1 MTWCSASP
9 APCSRPPTSASSW
22 TRSTARSRSK
32 NLRIILDK
40 NTEDAKQSLR
50 KQGEKFANESELE
63 HYTRFRITE
72 SGVSPISHPGMAKG
86 NYLASGIEHGADR
99 IRARDERVGQVVAEV
114 EPEAVDEDRLRRG
127 NHAETRGAGQLPG
140 IGQSEV
146 LDPVFEAVRMLAE
159 RLVDVEHLLD
169 GDVADGVRRN
179 PPAGVVRLAAERQ
192 QFVAIE
198 RGDVR
203 GTAEPARRDLQPVRN
218 ERADR
223 SGFAGVDLD
232 LQAHRLHRQ
241 PRKMRRQVQECHRL
255 VTLKECSMQPV
266 TIPSI
271 RLARRLAR
279 VSARL
284 VLHTTMGVSLIAVPA
299 ANADWDPAE
308 EARYQAAQ
316 KKARADAVRAA
327 AEAKR
332 QREQALREQLASA
345 RFNENRARVDAMDEK
360 ALTALYQRREKEE
373 QSVAAKQ
380 RNEANAQVKAFLD
393 QMTPAQRAQ
402 YEKMSGKKI
411 DDVRK
416 DLGSSGK

>member
-1 MTWCSASP
+1 
-9 APCSRPPTSASSW
+9 
-22 TRSTARSRSK
+22 
-32 NLRIILDK
+32 
-40 NTEDAKQSLR
+40 
-50 KQGEKFANESELE
+50 
-63 HYTRFRITE
+63 
-72 SGVSPISHPGMAKG
+72 
-86 NYLASGIEHGADR
+86 
-99 IRARDERVGQVVAEV
+99 
-114 EPEAVDEDRLRRG
+114 
-127 NHAETRGAGQLPG
+127 
-140 IGQSEV
+140 
-146 LDPVFEAVRMLAE
+146 
-159 RLVDVEHLLD
+159 
-169 GDVADGVRRN
+169 
-179 PPAGVVRLAAERQ
+179 
-192 QFVAIE
+192 
-198 RGDVR
+198 
-203 GTAEPARRDLQPVRN
+203 
-218 ERADR
+218 
-223 SGFAGVDLD
+223 
-232 LQAHRLHRQ
+232 
-241 PRKMRRQVQECHRL
+241 
-255 VTLKECSMQPV
+255 MQPV
-266 TIPSI
+266 TNPSI
-271 RLARRLAR
+271 RLTRRRAR

-284 VLHTTMGVSLIAVPA
+284 ILHTTMGVSLIAVPA